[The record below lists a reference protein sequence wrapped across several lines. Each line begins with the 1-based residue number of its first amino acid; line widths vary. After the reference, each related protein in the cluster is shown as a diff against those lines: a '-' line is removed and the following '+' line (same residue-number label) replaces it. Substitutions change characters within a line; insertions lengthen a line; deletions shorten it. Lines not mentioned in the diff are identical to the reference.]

1 MKMKSIILLLFLGQ
15 ATLIMSEPLYADIFR
30 CKKDSGSFLANSQYE
45 KDLKTAMDRL
55 SVSVKNGIHVGR
67 AGVVFALCFCAGY
80 LKTGDCASCVNNTIP
95 LLLKSCPKQNQALAW
110 RSKCMVQYGLENNV
124 GDFDSWFVAHET
136 SDNKTKDV
144 QGLEKTMK
152 VLVDKLSNEAVTKT
166 NYYYAYGTMPYGS
179 RQTLFMV
186 MQCIS
191 VLKQEECLNCLQVRV
206 YGEMKRCCSGA
217 TAAATITTGCYMRY
231 AHDDFRVR

>member
-1 MKMKSIILLLFLGQ
+1 MFLCRLLENRRLRILREQ
-15 ATLIMSEPLYADIFR
+15 H
-30 CKKDSGSFLANSQYE
+30 NSTSSKE
-45 KDLKTAMDRL
+45 LPKA
-55 SVSVKNGIHVGR
+55 
-67 AGVVFALCFCAGY
+67 
-80 LKTGDCASCVNNTIP
+80 
-95 LLLKSCPKQNQALAW
+95 KQNQALAW
-110 RSKCMVQYGLENNV
+110 RSKCMVQYGIENNV

-152 VLVDKLSNEAVTKT
+152 VLVDKLSKEAMTKN

-186 MQCIS
+186 
-191 VLKQEECLNCLQVRV
+191 
-206 YGEMKRCCSGA
+206 SGA

-231 AHDDFRVR
+231 AHNDFRIR